1 MATFKKRI
9 IGALKLDVAIYEE
22 VESDPRALNQS
33 MAVVILSSL
42 AAGIGAGSQGIATV
56 ANLFAAL
63 IMWFLW
69 AGITYYIGT
78 RILPSPQTDA
88 DWGQL
93 LRTTGFSA
101 APGLI
106 RIFGVVPLFRELVFF
121 AASIWMLAAFVVAVR
136 QALDYESTGRAIAV
150 CVIGFMMNV
159 FFFGILLR

>member
-63 IMWFLW
+63 IMWF
-69 AGITYYIGT
+69 
-78 RILPSPQTDA
+78 
-88 DWGQL
+88 
-93 LRTTGFSA
+93 
-101 APGLI
+101 
-106 RIFGVVPLFRELVFF
+106 
-121 AASIWMLAAFVVAVR
+121 
-136 QALDYESTGRAIAV
+136 
-150 CVIGFMMNV
+150 
-159 FFFGILLR
+159 

>member
-1 MATFKKRI
+1 M
-9 IGALKLDVAIYEE
+9 IGALKLDVETYEE
-22 VESDPRALNQS
+22 VESDPRALNQA
-33 MAVVILSSL
+33 MTVVVLSSL
-42 AAGIGAGSQGIATV
+42 AAGIGAGSQGIAIA

-69 AGITYYIGT
+69 AGITYFVGT
-78 RILPSPQTDA
+78 RILPSPQTHA

-121 AASIWMLAAFVVAVR
+121 VSSIWMLAAFVVAVR

-150 CVIGFMMNV
+150 CLIGFMINV